1 MPYPYVLSEQKNTEV
16 INMLSAGLV
25 DIRNVEI
32 DTSLS
37 TEQRIKSL
45 IKQIKNPYKFKH
57 NDVII
62 NLNFVGD
69 MTLGEKVV
77 DIIENK

>member
-1 MPYPYVLSEQKNTEV
+1 
-16 INMLSAGLV
+16 MLVAGLV

-32 DTSLS
+32 DISLS

-62 NLNFVGD
+62 SLNFVGD
-69 MTLGEKVV
+69 MTLEEKVV
-77 DIIENK
+77 DIIKNK

>member
-1 MPYPYVLSEQKNTEV
+1 
-16 INMLSAGLV
+16 MLAAGLV
-25 DIRNVEI
+25 DIRKVEI

-37 TEQRIKSL
+37 KDQRIRSL

-62 NLNFVGD
+62 SLKFVGD
-69 MTLGEKVV
+69 MTLEEKIVN
-77 DIIENK
+77 IIKNK

>member
-1 MPYPYVLSEQKNTEV
+1 
-16 INMLSAGLV
+16 MLAAAGLV

-69 MTLGEKVV
+69 MTLEEKVV
-77 DIIENK
+77 DIIKNK